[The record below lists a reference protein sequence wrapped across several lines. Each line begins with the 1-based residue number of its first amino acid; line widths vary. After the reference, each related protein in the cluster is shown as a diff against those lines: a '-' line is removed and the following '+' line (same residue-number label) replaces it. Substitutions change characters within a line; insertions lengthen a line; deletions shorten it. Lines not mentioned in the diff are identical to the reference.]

1 MGFRARVCSECQPVP
16 RPADH
21 PVLPTVRSC
30 EVCCPLF
37 IQLPR
42 LARFLERHRAKPPT
56 GYEEFVIKLL
66 CESSEETPKN
76 DRHLSDHGAEP
87 GPFLDYA
94 TDALAILERVAA
106 LFDKAEIATPGHD
119 CARRD
124 IALGQMSVLAS
135 KADAGQPSLEKP

>member
-1 MGFRARVCSECQPVP
+1 MPLV
-16 RPADH
+16 H
-21 PVLPTVRSC
+21 PVAAVSA
-30 EVCCPLF
+30 
-37 IQLPR
+37 I
-42 LARFLERHRAKPPT
+42 LERHRAKPPT

-76 DRHLSDHGAEP
+76 DRHLSDHRAEP

-119 CARRD
+119 WREISRWD
-124 IALGQMSVLAS
+124 R
-135 KADAGQPSLEKP
+135 